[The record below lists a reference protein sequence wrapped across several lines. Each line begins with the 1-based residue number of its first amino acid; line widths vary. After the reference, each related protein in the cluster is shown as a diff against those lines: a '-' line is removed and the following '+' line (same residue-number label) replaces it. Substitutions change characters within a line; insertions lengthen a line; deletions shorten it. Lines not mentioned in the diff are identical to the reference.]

1 MDIHEF
7 HKYNRLVKR
16 DLVDPLACQV
26 CDFPLVSRATED
38 GEPLLQCVI
47 CNVITQPGLK
57 IYERIRLINQ
67 EFYT

>member
-16 DLVDPLACQV
+16 DLVEPLACEV
-26 CDFPLVSRATED
+26 CGFDLITRATHA
-38 GEPLLQCVI
+38 GEPLLQCPV
-47 CNVITQPGLK
+47 CNVIIQPGLK
-57 IYERIRLINQ
+57 IYDRVRLINQ